1 MTIESNR
8 IFLKFNFNRENK
20 CIVSFS
26 AKELMVVGKNTNSI
40 QDEYKIFVL
49 VTEVY
54 GNKKGNSLPLL
65 LNGD

>member
-1 MTIESNR
+1 
-8 IFLKFNFNRENK
+8 
-20 CIVSFS
+20 
-26 AKELMVVGKNTNSI
+26 MVVGKNTNSI